1 MLLFAVGVALA
12 LPILIDW
19 ALTAVHDNAGVGNS
33 CQTFMQLA
41 VMAVGAGL
49 LAPLLWDSMFK
60 LALGTG
66 VITAIGAWC
75 LFRERQFRQTSPC
88 PVP

>member
-1 MLLFAVGVALA
+1 
-12 LPILIDW
+12 
-19 ALTAVHDNAGVGNS
+19 
-33 CQTFMQLA
+33 MQLA

-75 LFRERQFRQTSPC
+75 LFRERLFRQTSPC
-88 PVP
+88 PAP